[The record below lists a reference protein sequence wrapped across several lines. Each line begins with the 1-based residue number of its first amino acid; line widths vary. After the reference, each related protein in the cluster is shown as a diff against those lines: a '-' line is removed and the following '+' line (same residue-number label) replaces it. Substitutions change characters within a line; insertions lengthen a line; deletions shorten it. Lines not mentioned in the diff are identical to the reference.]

1 MISPNARSARW
12 RLALG
17 AAESALRA
25 EVECP
30 GPMLLPGEAHE
41 RRTHLVRERDEVQR
55 LLEADAAVERL
66 PLTRRLTFPSVSR
79 AQLGLPTGIDACV
92 FELDGV
98 LTPSADLHFAA
109 WSAVLDDFRR
119 SDYEEHFEGRPRLDG
134 LRLFLASRGLT
145 VPERT
150 IRERTDAKN
159 RALQALLRREGV
171 TAFAGATRYLEALA
185 GSGLASVVVSASA
198 NTIAILG
205 RAGIRDLVDVV
216 VDGNRMADLDLRPKP
231 AADVVVAACEELGL
245 RPLDVACFE
254 IAAAG
259 VEAARAAGAGLVV
272 FVARHEAKALPAD
285 RVIGDLAELLV

>member
-1 MISPNARSARW
+1 
-12 RLALG
+12 
-17 AAESALRA
+17 
-25 EVECP
+25 
-30 GPMLLPGEAHE
+30 MLLPGEAHE